1 VESLLQNQDSSHEDS
16 VVSPAAS
23 LSYSTAEPQG
33 LNAPGTF
40 GFEDPCLT
48 DIDGGQ
54 QYFENDFDPSTVP
67 MFCEPNIKPVWDIME
82 VGLNEPLPIP
92 EVLDEL

>member
-1 VESLLQNQDSSHEDS
+1 VESLLHNQNSSHEGS
-16 VVSPAAS
+16 VTSPEAS

-33 LNAPGTF
+33 LNEPGRF

-48 DIDGGQ
+48 GIDGGQ
-54 QYFENDFDPSTVP
+54 QHFEDDFDPSTGP
-67 MFCEPNIKPVWDIME
+67 IFCEPSIEPVWDIME